1 VIGRWTTRV
10 VIAAAVL
17 TLLAAACGSSSSP
30 SSGTSSGGTASG
42 ASAGT
47 TGTGGG
53 GGTTTTSGG
62 GGSSATTISQV
73 NYSFNPSKF
82 TVKSGST
89 ITVKNTTTDTPH
101 TFTVTGQSIDVT
113 VNPGDSAQVKVD
125 LPKGTYPFYCR
136 FHKSLGMT
144 GTLTVG

>member
-1 VIGRWTTRV
+1 V
-10 VIAAAVL
+10 VVAAAVL
-17 TLLAAACGSSSSP
+17 MLLAAACGSSSSP
-30 SSGTSSGGTASG
+30 SSGGSSGGTGSS

-47 TGTGGG
+47 TGTGG

-101 TFTVTGQSIDVT
+101 TFTVTGQNIDVT